1 MPITY
6 PDRTYGGS
14 TKRAA
19 DRLTYTWVIMMGR
32 TPIRQT
38 RTKPQWYVMEAI
50 PINSKDAFV
59 YRLSTRRF
67 PFLWARGPCLSLLAR
82 VLWEMGG
89 GVAGRGEKDVVRR
102 LAYPSSHLLPRERG
116 LAIVDM
122 FDWVTAGEQVTYL
135 SFGII
140 YFETISKTSSTNIS
154 NTDTIISIRLLRSH
168 AIHVTTN

>member
-1 MPITY
+1 
-6 PDRTYGGS
+6 
-14 TKRAA
+14 
-19 DRLTYTWVIMMGR
+19 
-32 TPIRQT
+32 
-38 RTKPQWYVMEAI
+38 MEAI
-50 PINSKDAFV
+50 PINSKDASV

-89 GVAGRGEKDVVRR
+89 GVARRGEKDVIRR

-122 FDWVTAGEQVTYL
+122 FDWVTAGEQVTDL

-140 YFETISKTSSTNIS
+140 CFETISKTSQQTS
-154 NTDTIISIRLLRSH
+154 NTDTFISIRLL
-168 AIHVTTN
+168 